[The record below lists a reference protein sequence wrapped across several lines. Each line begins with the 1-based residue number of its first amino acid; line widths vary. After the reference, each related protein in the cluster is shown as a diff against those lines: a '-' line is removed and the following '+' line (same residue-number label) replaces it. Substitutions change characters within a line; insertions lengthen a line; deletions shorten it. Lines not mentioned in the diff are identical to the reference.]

1 MTLNIIV
8 PLYICTFW
16 FRNRFDDE
24 MIQNL
29 SFALGLAQ
37 VWTLF
42 STEALDKAIEFEL
55 VLVEGEHITDFEASP
70 ISERLWFFDWGRIL
84 NDFDLVMLFLL
95 LSWGLVDPARPV
107 LELAY
112 NDKNTLE
119 WNRSEKMSN
128 FEVSLGF
135 LSISINVLGV
145 DRTQIIY

>member
-1 MTLNIIV
+1 MSDGFRYQPMTLNIIV
-8 PLYICTFW
+8 PLYICTCW

-42 STEALDKAIEFEL
+42 LTEALDKAIEFEL

-112 NDKNTLE
+112 N
-119 WNRSEKMSN
+119 EKYIRMESFRENVKFWSKLGLPIN
-128 FEVSLGF
+128 F
-135 LSISINVLGV
+135 
-145 DRTQIIY
+145 Y